1 MQSNLNPQYE
11 GGEILNDIDLSL
23 ANYSSHIVSLL
34 LKGYGLEFS
43 QKTRILDFGAGR
55 GTLARQV
62 NERTGVKPICVELDP
77 RLTVDIKKEGFQVLQ
92 FVDEIPEAELDFI
105 YTSNVLE
112 HIEFDEDILRVLA
125 TKLKSSGIIAIYVP
139 AFPILFSN
147 LDRNVGHFRRY
158 KRAELV
164 KKLSGAGFEVIQCNF
179 NDSLG
184 FLATLFLKLFGF
196 KFNAG
201 GEATLLM
208 KIYDRLILPISKL
221 IDFFGCRY
229 VFGKNLIAIARLRN

>member
-1 MQSNLNPQYE
+1 M
-11 GGEILNDIDLSL
+11 
-23 ANYSSHIVSLL
+23 
-34 LKGYGLEFS
+34 
-43 QKTRILDFGAGR
+43 
-55 GTLARQV
+55 
-62 NERTGVKPICVELDP
+62 
-77 RLTVDIKKEGFQVLQ
+77 Q
-92 FVDEIPEAELDFI
+92 FVDEIPEAGLDFI

-201 GEATLLM
+201 SEATVLM

-229 VFGKNLIAIARLRN
+229 VFGKNLIAIARLRNRI